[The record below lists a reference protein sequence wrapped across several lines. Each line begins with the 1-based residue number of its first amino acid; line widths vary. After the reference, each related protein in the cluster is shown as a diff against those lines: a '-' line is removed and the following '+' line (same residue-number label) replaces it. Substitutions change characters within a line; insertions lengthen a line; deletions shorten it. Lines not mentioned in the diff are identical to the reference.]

1 MDREI
6 FDLYTDYV
14 ISSSGS
20 RTATGLSD
28 LTDGEVSHDKITRY
42 LSKEEYTSKTLWKKV
57 KSIVRKVEQEDGL
70 LIFDDTIEEKPYTDE
85 NEIVCW
91 HFDHAQNRSVKGIN
105 ILSALVRYGD
115 VALPVAYELVRKT
128 ETFEDPKTGK
138 MKRRADRSKN
148 EMFREMIDVCVQ
160 NQMQFRYVLAD
171 SWFSSKENMEH
182 IRNRKKHFLVAIK
195 SNRTVALSRE
205 EKWRGEFKRVS
216 ELSLKKGDA
225 TLVFMKGLDF
235 GVLLVKQVFT
245 NKDGSTGILYLVCS
259 DTSLDSSPIID
270 LYKKRWRIEEYHKSI
285 KSNMG
290 LEKSPTRTVRTQ
302 NNHIFS
308 CLCAFVKL
316 EWLSMKKHLNH
327 FALKYQLIFK
337 ANQIALAEVRKMNEN
352 SGINLPA

>member
-1 MDREI
+1 MDRKI

-28 LTDGEVSHDKITRY
+28 LTDGEVSHDKITRF
-42 LSKEEYTSKTLWKKV
+42 LSQEEYDSKTLWKNV
-57 KSIVRKVEQEDGL
+57 KPLIRKIEQEEGI

-91 HFDHAQNRSVKGIN
+91 HFDHAKNRSVKGIN
-105 ILSALVRYGD
+105 ILSALARYDD

-128 ETFEDPKTGK
+128 KTFVDPKTGK
-138 MKRRADRSKN
+138 TKRRSDCSKN
-148 EMFREMIDVCVQ
+148 EMFRNMVDVCVQ
-160 NQMQFRYVLAD
+160 NQMQFRYVMAD

-182 IRNRKKHFLVAIK
+182 IRNRKKHFLFAIK
-195 SNRTVALSRE
+195 SNRTIALSLE
-205 EKWRGEFKRVS
+205 EKKRGEFKRVS
-216 ELSLKKGDA
+216 ELSLEEGEA
-225 TLVFMKGLDF
+225 ALVFIKGLDF

-259 DTSLDSSPIID
+259 DTTLKASQIID

-285 KSNMG
+285 KSNTG
-290 LEKSPTRTVRTQ
+290 LEKSPTRTGRTQ

-308 CLCAFVKL
+308 CLCAFAKL
-316 EWLSMKKHLNH
+316 EWLSIKKHLNH
-327 FALKYQLIFK
+327 FALKYKLILK
-337 ANQIALAEVRKMNEN
+337 ANQIALMELRKMLQE
-352 SGINLPA
+352 

>member
-6 FDLYTDYV
+6 FDLYTDYI
-14 ISSSGS
+14 ISSMGS

-28 LTDGEVSHDKITRY
+28 LTDGDVSHDTVTRF
-42 LSKEEYTSKTLWKKV
+42 LSKEEYSSKTLWKNV
-57 KSIVRKVEQEDGL
+57 KPIVRKVEQENGL
-70 LIFDDTIEEKPYTDE
+70 LIFDDTIEEKPHTDE
-85 NEIVCW
+85 NEIICW
-91 HFDHAQNRSVKGIN
+91 HFDHAKNRSVKGIN
-105 ILSALVRYGD
+105 ILSALVRYED

-128 ETFEDPKTGK
+128 ETYDDPKTGK
-138 MKRRADRSKN
+138 TKRRANRTKN
-148 EMFREMIDVCVQ
+148 EMFRSMIDVCAQ
-160 NQMQFRYVLAD
+160 NQMLFRYVLAD

-182 IRNRKKHFLVAIK
+182 IRELNKHFIFAIK

-205 EKWRGEFKRVS
+205 EKLRGEFKSVS
-216 ELSLKKGDA
+216 ELNLKEGEA

-259 DTSLDSSPIID
+259 DTTLDASQIID

-316 EWLSMKKHLNH
+316 ECLSIKKHLNH
-327 FALKYQLIFK
+327 FALKYKLILK
-337 ANQIALAEVRKMNEN
+337 ANQIAFTELRKMQE
-352 SGINLPA
+352 